1 MMSKE
6 NIEQMKRRQARLKSE
21 MVNVYSVG
29 DEKTRMRLQKKLEPE
44 GKYMRSKSEAP
55 IN

>member
-1 MMSKE
+1 MMSRE
-6 NIEQMKRRQARLKSE
+6 NVEQMKRQARLKSE